1 MHAADWDT
9 KFTSVKASNYV
20 ALSILTLICALLL
33 VFTGLYFIYPKVER
47 IMKYQEVCGPLLAG
61 TDIKNFEQK
70 KNLLFF
76 PVIFFLRRIMF
87 VTIVVSVRSVF
98 WVQVASLNF
107 MALGIIIFVMWSR
120 PLETK
125 QLNFFET
132 FNECTLLVMT
142 YHLWCFSD
150 FVKEPETRNKLG
162 FVFISVSLGNIA
174 VHLITIMISAIK
186 KCRTSCRRRAF

>member
-1 MHAADWDT
+1 MELFFKFALLTILNMHAADWGT

-20 ALSILTLICALLL
+20 SLSILTLICALLV
-33 VFTGLYFIYPKVER
+33 VFSGLYFIYPRAER
-47 IMKYQEVCGPLLAG
+47 IIKYQGVVGPLLAG

-70 KNLLFF
+70 KVLLFY
-76 PVIFFLRRIMF
+76 PVIFFLRRILF
-87 VTIVVSVRSVF
+87 VTIVIVVRNIF

-150 FVKEPETRNKLG
+150 FIKEPETRNQLG

-174 VHLITIMISAIK
+174 VHLITMFI
-186 KCRTSCRRRAF
+186 

>member
-120 PLETK
+120 PLETN

-132 FNECTLLVMT
+132 FNEFTLLVMT

-150 FVKEPETRNKLG
+150 FIKEPETRN
-162 FVFISVSLGNIA
+162 
-174 VHLITIMISAIK
+174 
-186 KCRTSCRRRAF
+186 